1 MTRSSSTL
9 LTGAKHVWPGD
20 PTPVG
25 QASRRS
31 LDGHNPHGRRTVPDG
46 GMNVVVLDIET
57 TGSDPHV
64 HQLVS
69 VGLGT
74 EVHPPNRG
82 RRLARKAM
90 NTPGTTIVAHTNY
103 DLRWLMLDGATLAE
117 GVHYHDTKVMAWMLD
132 AEQPLDL
139 AALAT
144 RYLGYT
150 PPKVLRMVGGRVM
163 FGTRDGREVPIE
175 DAPRDELAAYN
186 LSDITTEADLYACL
200 RRELERRGLWDHF
213 VEEEAPFSRLLV
225 EMEAAG
231 LPFDVDAARALLHT
245 AEATHATLRG
255 RLVEGTGCPEFN
267 PASGDQVAR
276 WLYDEVWTHPVRFEI
291 PRLTGMDAQRKEA
304 AVASIA
310 PPGVRVTRIGRDYA
324 YGDRVL
330 DGLGLR
336 PPKDAKNKRGGK
348 KRPTVS
354 SKLLN
359 ITHGDHP
366 WVADYVS
373 FQREGKLA
381 GYLRDWVARQ
391 HDGRLH
397 GRFDQSG
404 TVTGRLSGKEPN
416 LQQVANGSDI
426 RGLFRGDL
434 VIGDFGG
441 LEARLAAH
449 LSGDPVMIDV
459 FRSGHD
465 LYGTLAAQAW
475 GGEPTKANEGRP
487 VMKVVW
493 LASQYGAQGE
503 TLAQTMAL
511 FGLRGYTPGRADT
524 LLRDLQSAVPRLFE
538 WRDEVVAEAR
548 ALGYVTTL
556 GGRRRYLP
564 NIDSDDRSLMSKAER
579 QAVNSKVQG
588 SAADVVRRVML
599 KARAEVPPEAAR
611 IILQVHDEIHW
622 ERGPAWRDGLFP
634 RLVDICEHGH
644 GFDLS
649 VPLVFEAGV
658 VSSWAD
664 KG

>member
-1 MTRSSSTL
+1 MT
-9 LTGAKHVWPGD
+9 
-20 PTPVG
+20 
-25 QASRRS
+25 
-31 LDGHNPHGRRTVPDG
+31 
-46 GMNVVVLDIET
+46 VVVLDIET

-90 NTPGTTIVAHTNY
+90 TTPGTIIVAHTNY

-117 GVHYHDTKVMAWMLD
+117 GVHYHDTRVMAWMLD

-139 AALAT
+139 ANLAT

-163 FGTRDGREVPIE
+163 FGTRDGRVVPIE
-175 DAPRDELAAYN
+175 DAPRDELVAYN
-186 LSDITTEADLYACL
+186 LSDITTEADLYTCL
-200 RRELERRGLWDHF
+200 RRELERRGLWNHF

-231 LPFDVDAARALLHT
+231 LPFDVEEGRRVLAETEARRDASRDV
-245 AEATHATLRG
+245 
-255 RLVEGTGCPEFN
+255 LVEGTRAPDFN
-267 PASGDQVAR
+267 PASSDQVAK
-276 WLYDEVWTHPVRFEI
+276 WLYEETWTRNTRFEI
-291 PRLTGMDAQRKEA
+291 PRMNGVGADRKLEA
-304 AVASIA
+304 AQALA
-310 PPGVRVTRIGRDYA
+310 PEGVTVTRVGRDWA
-324 YGDRVL
+324 YGTQEM

-336 PPKDAKNKRGGK
+336 PPKDAKAK
-348 KRPTVS
+348 KGAKKKHPTTS

-366 WVADYVS
+366 WVARYVE
-373 FQREGKLA
+373 FQRDKTMS
-381 GYLRDWVARQ
+381 GYLRDWVTRQ

-449 LSGDPVMIDV
+449 LSGDPVMLDV

-611 IILQVHDEIHW
+611 IVLQVHDEIHW
-622 ERGPAWRDGLFP
+622 ERGPAWRDDMFH